1 MTTFLDE
8 IILCETVAN
17 NGITSASNHFD
28 NVFQPMITESAA
40 FYESDFGGPLQKLFK
55 SIINTMQNF
64 VRQITE
70 KINASI
76 RTKNMTRQLRGFHA
90 QLEEIERDPNHK
102 KKHVEMI
109 DIEKLNKVIV
119 SSTDDLKTIHK
130 RLMKNKYRHLKE
142 LDKDIKDFNTIY
154 ENMEKRYNEI
164 TDKKV
169 KYPIRK
175 AIALIEDEITGRKPL
190 VTALNDC
197 INSCEEMSRHVDQIQ
212 QKRELYGVEVL
223 PAYMSFVKRIT
234 TKFTSFIQRGVGKG
248 VSNLIGGAVFLLA

>member
-40 FYESDFGGPLQKLFK
+40 FYESDFGSPLQKFFK

-102 KKHVEMI
+102 
-109 DIEKLNKVIV
+109 
-119 SSTDDLKTIHK
+119 
-130 RLMKNKYRHLKE
+130 R
-142 LDKDIKDFNTIY
+142 NTW
-154 ENMEKRYNEI
+154 K
-164 TDKKV
+164 
-169 KYPIRK
+169 
-175 AIALIEDEITGRKPL
+175 
-190 VTALNDC
+190 
-197 INSCEEMSRHVDQIQ
+197 
-212 QKRELYGVEVL
+212 
-223 PAYMSFVKRIT
+223 
-234 TKFTSFIQRGVGKG
+234 
-248 VSNLIGGAVFLLA
+248 

>member
-8 IILCETVAN
+8 IILCETIAN

-28 NVFQPMITESAA
+28 NVFQPMITESTA
-40 FYESDFGGPLQKLFK
+40 FYESDFGGPLHKFFK

-64 VRQITE
+64 VRQVTE

-102 KKHVEMI
+102 KKYVEMI
-109 DIEKLNKVIV
+109 DIVKLNEVI
-119 SSTDDLKTIHK
+119 TFATENMEDIHK
-130 RLMKNKYRHLKE
+130 RMMKNRYRHLKD
-142 LDKDIKDFNTIY
+142 LDKDIKDFNELY
-154 ENMEKRYNEI
+154 ENMEKRYHAI
-164 TDKKV
+164 MDKPV
-169 KYPIRK
+169 KYPVRK
-175 AIALIEDEITGRKPL
+175 AIAIVEDEITGRKPM
-190 VTALNDC
+190 VTALDKC
-197 INSCEEMSRHVDQIQ
+197 IKSCEEMSRHVDQIQ

-248 VSNLIGGAVFLLA
+248 MSNVISGAVFLLA